1 MNLFHK
7 PSLSELASLIEAN
20 TQQAEN
26 YNVIVDY
33 DGEVLIDSDSRV
45 GEPVLNR
52 YKFYFTSMNSGKI
65 SGESIGFIKYL
76 ARLFKNLVFCW
87 EKDLS
92 GKMDYQLISN
102 LQNRTFRTKIWFEE
116 NQSGTLNAA

>member
-7 PSLSELASLIEAN
+7 PSLAELASLIESK
-20 TQQAEN
+20 TQEADQ

-33 DGEVLIDSDSRV
+33 DGEVLIDSDASV

-65 SGESIGFIKYL
+65 TGESIVFIKYL

-92 GKMDYQLISN
+92 GKMDYHLISN
-102 LQNRTFRTKIWFEE
+102 LQNRTFKNRNWFEE